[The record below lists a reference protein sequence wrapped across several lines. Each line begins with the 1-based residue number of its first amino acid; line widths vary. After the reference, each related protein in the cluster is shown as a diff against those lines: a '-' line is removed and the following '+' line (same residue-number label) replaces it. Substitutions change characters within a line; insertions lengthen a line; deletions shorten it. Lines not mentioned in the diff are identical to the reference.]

1 MATRDDVIPLETPYT
16 DRNGTVH
23 ETLKR
28 VSLLRGKTAFV
39 CN

>member
-28 VSLLRGKTAFV
+28 VFFAAMQNRL
-39 CN
+39 CM